1 MALWN
6 TVRPTIIRLCQGVLA
21 NGEYGETVSSESSGV
36 SDVVRMC
43 LYGQWSWAGKS
54 DEKW

>member
-1 MALWN
+1 M
-6 TVRPTIIRLCQGVLA
+6 RPTIIRLCQGVLA